1 MPSLT
6 LIATQQE
13 SEMLK
18 AFLDSVSAIK
28 NDVKINQLTVL
39 IERGD
44 IDGAIKLLGL
54 DPSAFEGMDEALR
67 QAYRSGGMTGAIQI
81 GEIPTEDGEIP
92 FRFNMRSPAAESW
105 LLRESSRLIVEM
117 SDGQQ
122 ELVREVLT
130 EGLEQ
135 GVNPRQQ
142 ALGLV
147 GRMDATGKRTGGFI
161 GLTTQQA
168 GWVANARD
176 ELENLNQNY
185 FTRELRDKR
194 LDSTIRKAINDGQ
207 ELTPQQINRAITRL
221 QGRTLKY
228 RGDVIARTESIKALS
243 AGHDESVNQAVE
255 KGEVDRQDVDSEWD
269 SSGPDG
275 RTRDSHL
282 LMEGQRRKHGDPFD
296 FPFGGQAMFP
306 RDDSLGA
313 PASELIQCRCRK
325 NTTINF
331 IGKLK
336 RIEGFR

>member
-18 AFLDSVSAIK
+18 AFLESVSAIK
-28 NDVKINQLTVL
+28 NDVKVNQLTAL

-67 QAYRSGGMTGAIQI
+67 QAYRTGGMTGAIQI
-81 GEIPTEDGEIP
+81 GEVPTENGDIP
-92 FRFNMRSPAAESW
+92 FRFNMRSPAAEQW
-105 LLRESSRLIVEM
+105 LLRESSRLVVEM

-135 GVNPRQQ
+135 GINPRQQ

-147 GRMDATGKRTGGFI
+147 GRMDSTGKRTGGFI

-168 GWVANARD
+168 GWVVNARD
-176 ELENLNQNY
+176 ELESLSPNY

-194 LDSTIRKAINDGQ
+194 LDPVIKRAMSEGK
-207 ELTPQQINRAITRL
+207 ELTPEQINRAITRL

-228 RGDVIARTESIKALS
+228 RGDVIARTESIKALR
-243 AGHDESVNQAVE
+243 AGQHESINQAVD
-255 KGEVDRQDVDSEWD
+255 KGEVDEQDVTRIWD
-269 SSGPDG
+269 STGNDG
-275 RTRDSHL
+275 RTRDNHL
-282 LMEGQRRKHGDPFD
+282 LMEGQTRKQGEPFD

-306 RDDSLGA
+306 SDDSLGA
-313 PASELIQCRCRK
+313 PASELIQCRCRE
-325 NTTINF
+325 NTQIDF
-331 IGKLK
+331 LGKLK
-336 RIEGFR
+336 RVEGFK